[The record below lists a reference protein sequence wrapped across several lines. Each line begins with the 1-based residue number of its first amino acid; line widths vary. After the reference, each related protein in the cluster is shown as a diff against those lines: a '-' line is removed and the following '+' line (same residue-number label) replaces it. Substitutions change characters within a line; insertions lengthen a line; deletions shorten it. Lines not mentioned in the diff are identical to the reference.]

1 MSEVETLLAEV
12 KAEIKT
18 VGDEVKNVAEDALKK
33 ASNAQSM
40 TDTLRQKAD
49 EALTKQ
55 GELQAQLKELE
66 NRQVEIDQKISSRTD
81 NGQPEFKSL
90 GDAVVN
96 SDAYKT
102 FVDNGYS
109 GRARYTL
116 ENAITSA
123 TPGGGGLIWSDREDE
138 IVRLPRRNF
147 TIRDLL
153 TVGSTGTNAVDYA
166 KQTVRTNNAA
176 TVAEAAQ
183 KPESAYAWE
192 PATTAVRTIAHWVP
206 VTRQAMEDSAQLRT
220 EIDSELRYGL
230 DREEEDQI
238 LSGDGVGQNLSGLIT
253 NATAY
258 SAEFAV
264 ASEKEVDKV
273 MLGILQASLADYPS
287 DGIVIHP
294 TDFARVVLSKDG
306 DNNYIAGG
314 PQMVMTQTLWGLPV
328 VQTRSIAADKFL
340 IGSFKLAATIYDR
353 MATEVL
359 ISSEDQDNFIKN
371 MYTVR
376 AEKRL
381 ALAVKRPA
389 ALVYG
394 DFGNVA

>member
-49 EALTKQ
+49 EALSKQ
-55 GELQAQLKELE
+55 GELQTQLKELE

-96 SDAYKT
+96 SDAYKA

-192 PATTAVRTIAHWVP
+192 QATTAVRTIAHWVP

-273 MLGILQASLADYPS
+273 MLGILQASLADYPA
-287 DGIVIHP
+287 DGIVMHP

-306 DNNYIAGG
+306 DANYIAGG

-328 VQTRSIAADKFL
+328 VQTRSIEADKFL

-381 ALAVKRPA
+381 ALAVKRPT